1 MAEEADD
8 SQRTEDP
15 TSKRL
20 DEARSRG
27 QVANSR
33 EVNNLLM
40 LGVFS
45 LSVLMFA
52 KPAAIALWD
61 ATMPFIEQP
70 DLVAADFDH
79 LIRIAWKLLG
89 MLLLAGAVPLVLA
102 FLAALGAGYLQ
113 FGLIWSLD
121 AITPK
126 LDKISPLSGLKRM
139 FSARSLAEF
148 VRGLLK
154 IAVVGSVAMLLIVP
168 EVAHLNKL
176 IGMEMVQLLG
186 ETKALLAK
194 LLIGV
199 VSIVAIITAI
209 DVVYQRI
216 QHMREMRMS
225 RQELKEEYK
234 ETEGDPLVKGRLRQ
248 LRMERTKRRMMAQV
262 PKSDVVVTNPTH
274 FAVALKYDQASMA
287 APKVMAK
294 GVDKA
299 AQRIREIAKEH
310 GIPIVEN
317 PPLARGL
324 YAACD
329 IDEEVTPEF
338 YKAVAEVISY
348 IFRLKRRRL

>member
-1 MAEEADD
+1 MAEETDD
-8 SQRTEDP
+8 SQKTEDP

-113 FGLIWSLD
+113 FGLIWSLESI
-121 AITPK
+121 APK

-154 IAVVGSVAMLLIVP
+154 IAVVGSVAMLLILP

-199 VSIVAIITAI
+199 VSIVAVITAI
-209 DVVYQRI
+209 DVIYQRM

-310 GIPIVEN
+310 DIPIVEN

>member
-1 MAEEADD
+1 MAEEQDD
-8 SQRTEDP
+8 SQKTEDP
-15 TSKRL
+15 TSRRL
-20 DEARSRG
+20 DEARKRG

-45 LSVLMFA
+45 LSVLLFGGT
-52 KPAAIALWD
+52 AAGAIYK
-61 ATMPFIEQP
+61 ATMPFIESP
-70 DLVAADFDH
+70 DLVPADFEH
-79 LIRIAWKLLG
+79 LVVLGWKLLG
-89 MLLLAGAVPLVLA
+89 VLLLAGAVPLVLA
-102 FLAALGAGYLQ
+102 IVAAVGAGYLQ
-113 FGLIWSLD
+113 FGLVFSADGIM
-121 AITPK
+121 PK
-126 LDKISPLSGLKRM
+126 LDKISPLAGLKRM
-139 FSARSLAEF
+139 FSMRSLAEF

-154 IAVVGSVAMLLIVP
+154 LAVVGSVAMFLILP

-176 IGMEMVQLLG
+176 IGMEMMQLLG

-199 VSIVAIITAI
+199 VSIVAAIAAI
-209 DVVYQRI
+209 DVIYQRL

-225 RQELKEEYK
+225 RQEIKDEFK

-248 LRMERTKRRMMAQV
+248 LRMERTRRRMMAQV
-262 PKSDVVVTNPTH
+262 PQSDVVVTNPTH
-274 FAVALKYDQASMA
+274 YAVALKYDPGSMG
-287 APKVMAK
+287 APKMMAK
-294 GVDKA
+294 GADQV

-324 YAACD
+324 FAAVD
-329 IDEEVTPEF
+329 VDEEVTPEF

-348 IFRLKRRRL
+348 IFKLKRRRL

>member
-1 MAEEADD
+1 MAEEQDD
-8 SQRTEDP
+8 SQKTEDP

-52 KPAAIALWD
+52 KPAAIALSD

-70 DLVAADFDH
+70 DLISADLEH
-79 LIRIAWKLLG
+79 LVGISWKLLG
-89 MLLLAGAVPLVLA
+89 VLLLAWAVPLVLSI
-102 FLAALGAGYLQ
+102 LAALGAGYLQ

-121 AITPK
+121 SITPK
-126 LDKISPLSGLKRM
+126 LDKISPFAGLKRM
-139 FSARSLAEF
+139 FSMRSLAEF

-186 ETKALLAK
+186 ETRDLLAK
-194 LLIGV
+194 LLVGV
-199 VSIVAIITAI
+199 VSIVAVITAI
-209 DVVYQRI
+209 DLVYQRM

-225 RQELKEEYK
+225 RQELKEEFK

-248 LRMERTKRRMMAQV
+248 LRMERTRRRMMAQV
-262 PKSDVVVTNPTH
+262 PQSDVVVTNPTH
-274 FAVALKYDQASMA
+274 YAVALKYDQASMA

-294 GVDKA
+294 GVDSA
-299 AQRIREIAKEH
+299 AMRIREIAKEH

>member
-1 MAEEADD
+1 MAEEQDD
-8 SQRTEDP
+8 SSKTEDP

-52 KPAAIALWD
+52 KPAAVALWQ

-79 LIRIAWKLLG
+79 LILMAWKLLG
-89 MLLLAGAVPLVLA
+89 MLLIAGAVPLVLA
-102 FLAALGAGYLQ
+102 FLAAIGAGYLQ
-113 FGLIWSLD
+113 FGLIFSAD
-121 AITPK
+121 AIMPK
-126 LDKISPLSGLKRM
+126 LDKISPLSGMKRL
-139 FSARSLAEF
+139 FSSRSLAEF

-154 IAVVGSVAMLLIVP
+154 LAVVGAVAGILIVP

-176 IGMEMVQLLG
+176 IGMEMPQLLG

-199 VSIVAIITAI
+199 VSIVAVITAI
-209 DVVYQRI
+209 DVIYQRM

-225 RQELKEEYK
+225 RQELKEEFK

-248 LRMERTKRRMMAQV
+248 LRMERTRRRMMAQV
-262 PKSDVVVTNPTH
+262 PHSDVVVTNPTH

-294 GVDKA
+294 GVDTA
-299 AQRIREIAKEH
+299 AMRIREIAKEH

-329 IDEEVTPEF
+329 VDEEVTPEF

>member
-1 MAEEADD
+1 MAEEQDD
-8 SQRTEDP
+8 SQKTEDP
-15 TSKRL
+15 TSRRL
-20 DEARSRG
+20 DEARKRG

-45 LSVLMFA
+45 LSVLLFGGT
-52 KPAAIALWD
+52 AAGAIYE
-61 ATMPFIEQP
+61 ATMPFIESP
-70 DLVAADFDH
+70 DMVPADFEHLVA
-79 LIRIAWKLLG
+79 LGWKLLG
-89 MLLLAGAVPLVLA
+89 VLLLAGAVPLVLA
-102 FLAALGAGYLQ
+102 VIAAIGAGYLQ
-113 FGLIWSLD
+113 FGLVFSAEGIM
-121 AITPK
+121 PK
-126 LDKISPLSGLKRM
+126 LDKISPLAGLKRL

-154 IAVVGSVAMLLIVP
+154 LAVVGAIAMFLILP

-176 IGMEMVQLLG
+176 IGMEMIQLLG

-199 VSIVAIITAI
+199 VSIVAAIAAI
-209 DVVYQRI
+209 DVIYQRL

-225 RQELKEEYK
+225 RQEIKDEFK

-248 LRMERTKRRMMAQV
+248 LRMERTRRRMMAQV
-262 PKSDVVVTNPTH
+262 PQSDVVVTNPTH
-274 FAVALKYDQASMA
+274 YAVALKYDPNSMG
-287 APKVMAK
+287 APKMMAK
-294 GVDKA
+294 GVDKSA
-299 AQRIREIAKEH
+299 AKIREIAKEH

-324 YAACD
+324 FAAVD
-329 IDEEVTPEF
+329 VDQEVTPEF

-348 IFRLKRRRL
+348 IFKLKRRRL